1 MGLVNNAPSC
11 DFDPVAD
18 FCDGPVLK
26 DGVGVWDVCIPKEAE
41 YGGLDASM
49 AALYSTTEKQKG
61 EKKNPDRQNPNAE
74 IL

>member
-18 FCDGPVLK
+18 FCDGPMLK
-26 DGVGVWDVCIPKEAE
+26 DGVGVWDACIPKEAE

-49 AALYSTTEKQKG
+49 AALYSTTEKQKA
-61 EKKNPDRQNPNAE
+61 KKNPDRQNPNAE

>member
-26 DGVGVWDVCIPKEAE
+26 DGVGVWDACIPKEAE

-61 EKKNPDRQNPNAE
+61 EKKKS
-74 IL
+74 